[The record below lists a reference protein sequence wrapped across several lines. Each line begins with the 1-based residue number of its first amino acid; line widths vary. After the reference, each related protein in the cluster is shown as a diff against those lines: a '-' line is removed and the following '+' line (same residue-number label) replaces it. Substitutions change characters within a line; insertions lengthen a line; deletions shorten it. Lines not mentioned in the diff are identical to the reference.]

1 MSGLGFSNFLT
12 KEAGSEESGRT
23 MMAERS
29 FLLPL
34 NEEDECEFHR
44 S

>member
-1 MSGLGFSNFLT
+1 MSGLGFSNFLA

-23 MMAERS
+23 MMSEHS
-29 FLLPL
+29 LLLPL
-34 NEEDECEFHR
+34 NEGDECEFHR